1 MKDSNALTSKLNVN
15 DSWLGM
21 GLAETSTCNN
31 YKNSIN
37 LEKNIR
43 YAINKGLKIFD
54 VAPNYHEGRAEIA
67 LGKELS
73 SLKNS
78 KEITIFTKVGQLTQ
92 SEITKNRHWCFSP
105 EFVNS
110 SIKRSISRLGNM
122 EPDCVFLHNPEDDLS
137 DSCDFLEKFS
147 STIDILEHLSKSNTI
162 KGWGISSWSGFF
174 HNKRPPKLVL
184 TNILEFLKSSYV
196 KHHLLAIQFPLGQWN
211 LKTFLN
217 SKLKETNYFEGHT
230 FMKNALSNNLKVV
243 INSPFYG
250 GEKIPIKEK
259 RDGLSTAQQ
268 ELLAIK
274 NIFPDSIR
282 LIGMNRKSTIDE
294 AAELQQIED

>member
-1 MKDSNALTSKLNVN
+1 MKDANILTLKLDAN

-21 GLAETSTCNN
+21 GLAEISTYSN
-31 YKNSIN
+31 YKNNIN

-78 KEITIFTKVGQLTQ
+78 KEITVFTKVGQLAQ
-92 SEITKNRHWCFSP
+92 SEITNNKHWCFSP
-105 EFVNS
+105 EFVDS
-110 SIKRSISRLGNM
+110 SIERSISRLGDM
-122 EPDCVFLHNPEDDLS
+122 DLDCVFLHNPEDNLS

-147 STIDILEHLSKSNTI
+147 STIDTLERLSESNAI

-174 HNKRPPKLVL
+174 LNKKPPKLEL
-184 TNILEFLKSSYV
+184 TKILDFLKSSYV
-196 KHHLLAIQFPLGQWN
+196 KHHLLAIQFPLGKWN
-211 LKTFLN
+211 LKPFLD
-217 SKLKETNYFEGHT
+217 SKLEDKNHFEGHT
-230 FMKNALSNNLKVV
+230 FMKTALSNNLKVV

-268 ELLAIK
+268 ELLSIK
-274 NIFPDSIR
+274 NIFPDTIR

-294 AAELQQIED
+294 AAELQ